1 MYGLPQWQCVKT
13 SFPVS
18 KRNYDI
24 KGKGFEVLWIVWY
37 LQQLAHSWKYNMFYI
52 TDTSKISNVT

>member
-24 KGKGFEVLWIVWY
+24 KGKGFKAY
-37 LQQLAHSWKYNMFYI
+37 
-52 TDTSKISNVT
+52 SN